1 MVGFMS
7 LLLLIV
13 AYRRRAPPP
22 PERLPPRDPALEAPL
37 ELAERALEP
46 L

>member
-1 MVGFMS
+1 MS

-13 AYRRRAPPP
+13 VYLRRPPPPP
-22 PERLPPRDPALEAPL
+22 PERLPPRDPALDDPL
-37 ELAERALEP
+37 ELLARALAP

>member
-1 MVGFMS
+1 MVDFIS

-13 AYRRRAPPP
+13 VYLRRPPPP
-22 PERLPPRDPALEAPL
+22 PERLPPRDPALEAP
-37 ELAERALEP
+37 RALLDRALDP

>member
-1 MVGFMS
+1 MVEFMS

-13 AYRRRAPPP
+13 AYRRRPPPP
-22 PERLPPRDPALEAPL
+22 PERLLLALEDPL
-37 ELAERALEP
+37 ELLALALAP